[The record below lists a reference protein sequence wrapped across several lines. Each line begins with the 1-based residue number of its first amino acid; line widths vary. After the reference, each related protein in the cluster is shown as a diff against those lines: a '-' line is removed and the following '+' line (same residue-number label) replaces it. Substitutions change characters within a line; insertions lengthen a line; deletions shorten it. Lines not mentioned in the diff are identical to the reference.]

1 MTSRFKNFR
10 RKLFGFLSFSTALF
24 IFQACYGA
32 PQDQYEDVLVKGTIL
47 SDTTNQPVSGIK
59 VIVNSDSQ
67 FAMSDST
74 GSFSF
79 YVPSATQYHLL
90 VSDADTAANGY
101 YSQQDTVLGSIP
113 ENGLVIRMTSAN

>member
-1 MTSRFKNFR
+1 MISRFKNFR

-32 PQDQYEDVLVKGTIL
+32 PQDQSDDVLIKGTIL
-47 SDTTNQPVSGIK
+47 SDTTNQPVQGIK
-59 VIVNSDSQ
+59 VIVNGDNQ

-79 YVPSATQYHLL
+79 YVPSATQYHLQF
-90 VSDADTAANGY
+90 SDADTTANGHFTDK
-101 YSQQDTVLGSIP
+101 DTVLTSIP
-113 ENGLVIRMTSAN
+113 ENSIIIRMKTAN